1 MPFYDPSSW
10 KLVQVI
16 QENKEAIIDEFN
28 KAVELKLIQEK
39 FNATTSF
46 DEKLYKGYVGFLGI
60 IMDVDLWSPEE
71 KKFTVKIYRS
81 NLIQI
86 ENCAQ

>member
-1 MPFYDPSSW
+1 MPFYDPSNW

-28 KAVELKLIQEK
+28 RAVELKLIQEK

-46 DEKLYKGYVGFLGI
+46 DEKL
-60 IMDVDLWSPEE
+60 
-71 KKFTVKIYRS
+71 
-81 NLIQI
+81 
-86 ENCAQ
+86 